1 MYFGICEVKK
11 MIITKVSAQKRP
23 GRYNIFL
30 DGKYAFS
37 AGEKTVA
44 EFVLLK
50 GKELDSEQV
59 ERIRQFDADA
69 KASDLAAHFLSYEP
83 RTIFEVLQY
92 LKKHEISDEVAN
104 SAVSQLNELG
114 YLDDHQYAKLFIKND
129 LRVGSD
135 GPKSLLRKLTQ
146 KGVDPEISQTELD
159 EVLGEDWI
167 EVGQRVIK
175 SMVHQAGKLAQRE
188 LKRKMK
194 TKLLMHGF
202 DSGISTEV
210 IASLDLEDD
219 EDLQMQALKKQGI
232 KAYKRFRRY
241 DESERKFRI
250 KKYLFSHGFSSGEI
264 DTFLNGEVINF
275 DDLAEY

>member
-1 MYFGICEVKK
+1 MRGEK

-37 AGEKTVA
+37 AREKTVA

-50 GKELDSEQV
+50 GKELDDEQV
-59 ERIRQFDADA
+59 EKIRQFAAAA

-92 LKKHEISDEVAN
+92 LKKHEISDEAAN
-104 SAVSQLNELG
+104 SAVNQLNELG
-114 YLDDHQYAKLFIKND
+114 YLDDRQYAKLFIKND

-159 EVLGEDWI
+159 EVMDEDWI

-175 SMVHQAGKLAQRE
+175 SMIHQAGKLAQRE

-202 DSGISTEV
+202 DGGISSEI

-241 DESERKFRI
+241 DESECKFRM
-250 KKYLFSHGFSSGEI
+250 KKYLFSHGFSTSEI
-264 DTFLNGEVINF
+264 DAFLNGEVINF

>member
-1 MYFGICEVKK
+1 MRGEK

-50 GKELDSEQV
+50 GKELDDEQV
-59 ERIRQFDADA
+59 EKIRQFDADA

-92 LKKHEISDEVAN
+92 LKKHEISDEAAN
-104 SAVSQLNELG
+104 SAVNQLNELG
-114 YLDDHQYAKLFIKND
+114 YLDDRQYAKLFIKND

-159 EVLGEDWI
+159 EVMDEDWI

-175 SMVHQAGKLAQRE
+175 SMIHQAGKLAQRE

-202 DSGISTEV
+202 DGGISSEI
-210 IASLDLEDD
+210 IASLDLEDY

-241 DESERKFRI
+241 DESECKFRM
-250 KKYLFSHGFSSGEI
+250 KKYLFSHGFSTSEI
-264 DTFLNGEVINF
+264 DAFLNGEVINF

>member
-1 MYFGICEVKK
+1 MRGEK
-11 MIITKVSAQKRP
+11 MIITKVSTQKRP

-50 GKELDSEQV
+50 GKELDDEQV
-59 ERIRQFDADA
+59 EKIRQFAAAA

-92 LKKHEISDEVAN
+92 LKKHEISDEAAN
-104 SAVSQLNELG
+104 SAVNQLNELG
-114 YLDDHQYAKLFIKND
+114 YLDDRQYAKLFIKND

-159 EVLGEDWI
+159 EVMDEDWI

-175 SMVHQAGKLAQRE
+175 SMIHQAGKLAQRE

-202 DSGISTEV
+202 DGGISSEI

-241 DESERKFRI
+241 DESECKFRM
-250 KKYLFSHGFSSGEI
+250 KKYLFSHGFSTSEI
-264 DTFLNGEVINF
+264 DAFLNGEVINF

>member
-1 MYFGICEVKK
+1 MRGEK

-37 AGEKTVA
+37 AGEKIVA

-50 GKELDSEQV
+50 GKELDDEQV
-59 ERIRQFDADA
+59 EKIRQFAAAA

-92 LKKHEISDEVAN
+92 LKKHEISDEAAN
-104 SAVSQLNELG
+104 SAVNQLNELG
-114 YLDDHQYAKLFIKND
+114 YLDDRQYAKLFIKND

-159 EVLGEDWI
+159 EVMDEDWI

-175 SMVHQAGKLAQRE
+175 SMIHQAGKLAQRE

-202 DSGISTEV
+202 DGGISSEI

-241 DESERKFRI
+241 DESECKFRM
-250 KKYLFSHGFSSGEI
+250 KKYLFSHGFSTSEI
-264 DTFLNGEVINF
+264 DAFLNGEVINF

>member
-1 MYFGICEVKK
+1 

-37 AGEKTVA
+37 ASEKTVA

-50 GKELDSEQV
+50 GKELNEADVEQ
-59 ERIRQFDADA
+59 IRQYDADA

-92 LKKHEISDEVAN
+92 LKKYNISDEAAN
-104 SAVSQLNELG
+104 SAVTQLNELG
-114 YLDDHQYAKLFIKND
+114 YLDDHQYVQLFIKND

-146 KGVDPEISQTELD
+146 KGVDPEISQNELD
-159 EVLGEDWI
+159 EVADDDWI

-175 SMVHQAGKLAQRE
+175 SMIHQMGKISQRE
-188 LKRKMK
+188 LERKMRS
-194 TKLLMHGF
+194 KLLSHGF
-202 DSGISTEV
+202 DSGISAEV
-210 IASLDLEDD
+210 ISSLDFEED
-219 EDLQMQALKKQGI
+219 EDVQLAALKKQGI
-232 KAYKRFRRY
+232 KAYKRFRHLN
-241 DESERKFRI
+241 EAERNLKI
-250 KKYLFSHGFSSGEI
+250 KRYLFNHGFSSGEI
-264 DTFLNGEVINF
+264 TAFLDGEVIAL
-275 DDLAEY
+275 DELTEY

>member
-1 MYFGICEVKK
+1 

-50 GKELDSEQV
+50 GKDLDNTQV
-59 ERIRQFDADA
+59 EQIRQFDADA

-92 LKKHEISDEVAN
+92 LKKHEISDEAAS
-104 SAVSQLNELG
+104 SAVNQLNELG
-114 YLDDHQYAKLFIKND
+114 YLDDRQYTKLFIKND
-129 LRVGSD
+129 LRVGTD

-146 KGVDPEISQTELD
+146 KGVDPEIGQTELD
-159 EVLGEDWI
+159 QVADEDWL

-175 SMVHQAGKLAQRE
+175 SMTHQAGKIAQRE

-202 DSGISTEV
+202 DGGISGEI
-210 IASLDLEDD
+210 IASLDLEED
-219 EDLQMQALKKQGI
+219 EDLQLEALRKQGI

-241 DESERKFRI
+241 DESERKFKI
-250 KKYLFSHGFSSGEI
+250 KKYLFSHGFSSSEIDAFLSGEI
-264 DTFLNGEVINF
+264 VDF
-275 DDLAEY
+275 DELAEY

>member
-1 MYFGICEVKK
+1 MRGEK

-50 GKELDSEQV
+50 GKELYDKQV
-59 ERIRQFDADA
+59 EKIRQFDADA

-92 LKKHEISDEVAN
+92 LKKHEISDEAAN
-104 SAVSQLNELG
+104 SAVNQLNELG
-114 YLDDHQYAKLFIKND
+114 YLDDRQYAKLFIKND

-159 EVLGEDWI
+159 EVMDEDWI

-175 SMVHQAGKLAQRE
+175 SMIHQAGKLAQRE

-202 DSGISTEV
+202 DGGISSEI

-241 DESERKFRI
+241 DESECKFRM
-250 KKYLFSHGFSSGEI
+250 KKYLFSHGFSTSEI
-264 DTFLNGEVINF
+264 DAFLNGEVINF

>member
-1 MYFGICEVKK
+1 MRGEK

-50 GKELDSEQV
+50 GKELDDEQV
-59 ERIRQFDADA
+59 EKIRQFAAAA

-92 LKKHEISDEVAN
+92 LKKHEISDEAAN
-104 SAVSQLNELG
+104 SAVNQLNELG
-114 YLDDHQYAKLFIKND
+114 YLDDRQYAKLFIKND

-159 EVLGEDWI
+159 EVMDEDWI

-175 SMVHQAGKLAQRE
+175 SMIHQAGKLAQRE

-202 DSGISTEV
+202 DGGISSEI

-241 DESERKFRI
+241 DESEYKFRM
-250 KKYLFSHGFSSGEI
+250 KKYLFSHGFSTSEI
-264 DTFLNGEVINF
+264 DAFLNGEVINF

>member
-1 MYFGICEVKK
+1 MRGEK
-11 MIITKVSAQKRP
+11 MFITKVSAQKRP

-50 GKELDSEQV
+50 GKELDDEQV
-59 ERIRQFDADA
+59 EKIRQFDAAA

-92 LKKHEISDEVAN
+92 LKKHEISDEAAN
-104 SAVSQLNELG
+104 SAVNQLNELG
-114 YLDDHQYAKLFIKND
+114 YLDDRQYAKLFIKNG

-159 EVLGEDWI
+159 EVMDEDWI

-175 SMVHQAGKLAQRE
+175 SMIHQAGKLAQRE

-202 DSGISTEV
+202 DGGISSEI

-232 KAYKRFRRY
+232 KAYKRFHRY
-241 DESERKFRI
+241 DESECKFRM
-250 KKYLFSHGFSSGEI
+250 KKYLFSHGFSTSEI
-264 DTFLNGEVINF
+264 DAFLNGEVINF

>member
-1 MYFGICEVKK
+1 MRGEK

-50 GKELDSEQV
+50 RKELDDEQV
-59 ERIRQFDADA
+59 EKIRQFDAAA

-92 LKKHEISDEVAN
+92 LKKHEISDEAAN
-104 SAVSQLNELG
+104 SAVNQLNELG
-114 YLDDHQYAKLFIKND
+114 YLDDRQYAKLFIKNG

-159 EVLGEDWI
+159 EVMDEDWI

-175 SMVHQAGKLAQRE
+175 SMIHQAGKLAQRE

-202 DSGISTEV
+202 DGGISSEI

-241 DESERKFRI
+241 DESECKFRM
-250 KKYLFSHGFSSGEI
+250 KKYLFSHGFSTSEI
-264 DTFLNGEVINF
+264 DAFLNGEVINF

>member
-1 MYFGICEVKK
+1 MRGEK

-50 GKELDSEQV
+50 GKELDDEQV
-59 ERIRQFDADA
+59 EKIRQFAAAA

-92 LKKHEISDEVAN
+92 LKKHEISDEAAN
-104 SAVSQLNELG
+104 SAVNQLNELG
-114 YLDDHQYAKLFIKND
+114 YLDDRQYAKLFIKNG

-159 EVLGEDWI
+159 EVMDEDWI

-175 SMVHQAGKLAQRE
+175 SMIHQAGKLAQRE

-202 DSGISTEV
+202 DGGISSEI

-241 DESERKFRI
+241 DESECKFRM
-250 KKYLFSHGFSSGEI
+250 KKYLFSHGFSTSEI
-264 DTFLNGEVINF
+264 DAFLNGEVINF

>member
-1 MYFGICEVKK
+1 MRGEK

-50 GKELDSEQV
+50 GKELDDEQV
-59 ERIRQFDADA
+59 EKIRQFAAAA

-92 LKKHEISDEVAN
+92 LKKHEISDEAAN
-104 SAVSQLNELG
+104 SAVNQLNELG
-114 YLDDHQYAKLFIKND
+114 YLDDRQYAKLFIKND

-159 EVLGEDWI
+159 EVMDKDWI

-175 SMVHQAGKLAQRE
+175 SMIHQAGKLAQRE

-202 DSGISTEV
+202 DGGISSEI

-241 DESERKFRI
+241 DESECKFRM
-250 KKYLFSHGFSSGEI
+250 KKYLFSHGFSTSEI
-264 DTFLNGEVINF
+264 DAFLNGEVINF

>member
-1 MYFGICEVKK
+1 MRGEK

-50 GKELDSEQV
+50 GKELDDEQV
-59 ERIRQFDADA
+59 EKIRQFDAAA

-92 LKKHEISDEVAN
+92 LKKQEISDEAAN
-104 SAVSQLNELG
+104 SAVNQLNELG
-114 YLDDHQYAKLFIKND
+114 YLDDRQYAKLFIKND

-159 EVLGEDWI
+159 EVMDEDWI

-175 SMVHQAGKLAQRE
+175 SMIHQAGKLAQRE

-202 DSGISTEV
+202 DGGISSEI

-241 DESERKFRI
+241 DESECKFRM
-250 KKYLFSHGFSSGEI
+250 KKYLFSHGFSTSEI
-264 DTFLNGEVINF
+264 DAFLNGEVINF

>member
-1 MYFGICEVKK
+1 MRGEK

-50 GKELDSEQV
+50 GKELDDEQV
-59 ERIRQFDADA
+59 EKIRQFAAAA

-92 LKKHEISDEVAN
+92 LKKHEISDEAAN
-104 SAVSQLNELG
+104 SAVNQLNELG
-114 YLDDHQYAKLFIKND
+114 YLDDRQYAKLFIKND

-159 EVLGEDWI
+159 EVMDEDWI

-175 SMVHQAGKLAQRE
+175 SMIHQAGKLAQRE

-202 DSGISTEV
+202 DGGISSEI

-241 DESERKFRI
+241 DESECKFRM

-264 DTFLNGEVINF
+264 DAFLNGEII
-275 DDLAEY
+275 DLDELVEY

>member
-1 MYFGICEVKK
+1 MRGEK

-50 GKELDSEQV
+50 GKELYDEQV
-59 ERIRQFDADA
+59 EKIRQFDADA

-92 LKKHEISDEVAN
+92 LKKHEISDEAAN
-104 SAVSQLNELG
+104 SAVNQLNELG
-114 YLDDHQYAKLFIKND
+114 YLDDRQYAKLFIKNG

-159 EVLGEDWI
+159 EVMDEDWI

-175 SMVHQAGKLAQRE
+175 SMIHQAGKLAQRE

-202 DSGISTEV
+202 DGGISSEI

-241 DESERKFRI
+241 DESECKFRM
-250 KKYLFSHGFSSGEI
+250 KKYLFSHGFSTSEI
-264 DTFLNGEVINF
+264 DAFLNGEVINF

>member
-1 MYFGICEVKK
+1 MRGEK

-50 GKELDSEQV
+50 GKELYDEQV
-59 ERIRQFDADA
+59 EKIRQFDADA

-83 RTIFEVLQY
+83 RTVFEVLQY
-92 LKKHEISDEVAN
+92 LKKHEISDEAAN
-104 SAVSQLNELG
+104 SAVNQLNELG
-114 YLDDHQYAKLFIKND
+114 YLDDRQYAKLFIKND

-159 EVLGEDWI
+159 EVMDEDWI

-175 SMVHQAGKLAQRE
+175 SMIHQAGKLAQRE

-202 DSGISTEV
+202 DGGISSEI

-241 DESERKFRI
+241 DESECKFRM
-250 KKYLFSHGFSSGEI
+250 KKYLFSHGFSTSEI
-264 DTFLNGEVINF
+264 DAFLNGEVINF

>member
-1 MYFGICEVKK
+1 MRGEK

-37 AGEKTVA
+37 VGEKTVA

-50 GKELDSEQV
+50 GKELDDEQV
-59 ERIRQFDADA
+59 EKIRQFAAAA

-92 LKKHEISDEVAN
+92 LKKHEISDEAAN
-104 SAVSQLNELG
+104 SAVNQLNELG
-114 YLDDHQYAKLFIKND
+114 YLDDRQYAKLFIKND

-159 EVLGEDWI
+159 EVMDEDWI

-175 SMVHQAGKLAQRE
+175 SMIHQAGKLAQRE

-202 DSGISTEV
+202 DGGISSEI

-241 DESERKFRI
+241 DESECKFRM
-250 KKYLFSHGFSSGEI
+250 KKYLFSHGFSTSEI
-264 DTFLNGEVINF
+264 DAFLNGEVINF